1 MAKEHEQTGPTVSLP
16 LDEFVRSVAGL
27 AGRAGRAGAREVIG
41 EMNILPR
48 LEAVEHGLTSQRV
61 FRGKLVGIAAGVA
74 AVAGIIAII
83 LKLFSP

>member
-1 MAKEHEQTGPTVSLP
+1 MDQDQEPTVRLP
-16 LDEFVRSVAGL
+16 MDEFVRSVAD
-27 AGRAGRAGAREVIG
+27 RAGRAGAREVID

-61 FRGKLVGIAAGVA
+61 FRGKLTGIAAGVA

-83 LKLFSP
+83 LKLFFP